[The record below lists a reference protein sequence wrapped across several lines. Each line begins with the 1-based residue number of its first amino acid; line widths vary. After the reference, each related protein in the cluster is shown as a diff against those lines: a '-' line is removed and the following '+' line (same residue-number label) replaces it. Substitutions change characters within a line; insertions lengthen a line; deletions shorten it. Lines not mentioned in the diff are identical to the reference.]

1 MKMGATMKRAI
12 IGLAVGVLLLFGL
25 IPAASAQEITGGCS
39 ATVNGRSVDTL
50 TLKRPL
56 VVAEGDTVA
65 LTGSIPAG
73 AAETASETR
82 IFVEVVGDVPVAT
95 AVGNGAFWGGSVE
108 VPEVLTRLAPGV
120 YKVKGTAEGSGW
132 ICNGSAYIKV
142 EGGPMTAA
150 TAIGAIAAVAGIASH
165 VGARQPKQG
174 QVFNEAAPGAGSPA
188 ATAETGT
195 RWTADLV
202 TLGLFGL
209 LVALVGFVGP
219 SWVI

>member
-1 MKMGATMKRAI
+1 MRRAI
-12 IGLAVGVLLLFGL
+12 IGSAVGMLLLVGS

-73 AAETASETR
+73 AAEGASETR
-82 IFVEVVGDVPVAT
+82 IVVEVIGDVPVAT
-95 AVGNGAFWGGSVE
+95 EVGNGAIWGGAAE
-108 VPEVLTRLAPGV
+108 IPDVLTSLAPGV

-132 ICNGSAYIKV
+132 ICTGSAYIKI

-150 TAIGAIAAVAGIASH
+150 TAIGAIAAVAGIASA
-165 VGARQPKQG
+165 VAARRPKRG
-174 QVFNEAAPGAGSPA
+174 QVFSDGAPGNGSTA
-188 ATAETGT
+188 AIPETGA
-195 RWTADLV
+195 RWTVDLV
-202 TLGLFGL
+202 TVGLFGL